1 MYKNGSL
8 RFSEEQE
15 ITKNTNKKQ
24 FRCSLFSRRQL
35 QKFPWATDVSCFLG
49 FSQVRCNI
57 IIYMLWVTFQEE
69 LIQIILLLFEPRS
82 VITYL

>member
-35 QKFPWATDVSCFLG
+35 QKFP
-49 FSQVRCNI
+49 
-57 IIYMLWVTFQEE
+57 
-69 LIQIILLLFEPRS
+69 
-82 VITYL
+82 